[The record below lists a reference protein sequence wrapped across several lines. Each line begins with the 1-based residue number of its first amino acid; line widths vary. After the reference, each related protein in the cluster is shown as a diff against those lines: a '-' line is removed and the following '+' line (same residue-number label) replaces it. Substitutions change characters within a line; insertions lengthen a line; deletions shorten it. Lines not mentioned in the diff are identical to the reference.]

1 VRIAIVT
8 DAWTPQTNGVVT
20 TLQRTAE
27 GLRSLGHEV
36 GFCTPEGRRTVPC
49 PTYPE
54 IRLALFA
61 GRAVG
66 RWLDAFAPDAL
77 HIATEGPLGVA
88 ARAYAVARGRA
99 FTTSYHTQFPRY
111 ISARLP
117 IPEALVYTYLRCF
130 HSRATRVMVGTE
142 DMRRDLRRHGFR
154 RVVPWTRGVDTERFV
169 PRPDLR
175 IAGRPRPLL
184 LYVGRVS
191 VEKSVEDFCRLDID
205 ADKIIV
211 GGGPQSAEL
220 QRRYPQID
228 FRGYLYGDDLA
239 AAYAAADCFVF
250 PSRTDTFGLVM
261 LEALSCGVPVAAYPV
276 TGPLDVIRNGETG
289 CLNNDLRAA
298 VAGALRLDPAA
309 CRAQALS
316 SGWDRATAQF
326 ESNLVEFRTVNARRA
341 ARRAVAAKAAAR
353 VQ

>member
-1 VRIAIVT
+1 
-8 DAWTPQTNGVVT
+8 
-20 TLQRTAE
+20 
-27 GLRSLGHEV
+27 
-36 GFCTPEGRRTVPC
+36 
-49 PTYPE
+49 
-54 IRLALFA
+54 
-61 GRAVG
+61 
-66 RWLDAFAPDAL
+66 
-77 HIATEGPLGVA
+77 
-88 ARAYAVARGRA
+88 
-99 FTTSYHTQFPRY
+99 
-111 ISARLP
+111 
-117 IPEALVYTYLRCF
+117 
-130 HSRATRVMVGTE
+130 
-142 DMRRDLRRHGFR
+142 
-154 RVVPWTRGVDTERFV
+154 
-169 PRPDLR
+169 
-175 IAGRPRPLL
+175 
-184 LYVGRVS
+184 
-191 VEKSVEDFCRLDID
+191 
-205 ADKIIV
+205 V